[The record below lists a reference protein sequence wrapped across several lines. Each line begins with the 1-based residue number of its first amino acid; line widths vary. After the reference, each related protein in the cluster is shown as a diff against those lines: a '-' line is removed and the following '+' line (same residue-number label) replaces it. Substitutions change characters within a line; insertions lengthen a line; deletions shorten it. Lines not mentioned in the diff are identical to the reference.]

1 MNKFLNRL
9 EQKIGR
15 YAIHNL
21 SLYIIGGYAIGYVM
35 QIFSEPITNWLSLNP
50 YEILHG
56 QIWRLVTW
64 MLIPPSGYNIIFL
77 VIMLYFYYS
86 LGTTLERT
94 WGAFRYNVYILSG
107 MLFTVIGAF
116 VLYLVRTGMDPNP
129 ANAYGYGMIISLMFS
144 TYYVNMSIFLAFAA
158 NYPDMQVM
166 FWFIIPI
173 KIKWMAY
180 VYVAMLAFNFLTGGA
195 EIRVAIVASLLNFI
209 LFFLSTR
216 NLKRITPKEIHR
228 KKVYHQQVNRART
241 VTKHKCAICGRTEEE
256 DPTLEF
262 RFCSKCNGNYEY
274 CQDHLLSHKHVK

>member
-1 MNKFLNRL
+1 MSKFLDRL
-9 EQKIGR
+9 EKKIGR
-15 YAIHNL
+15 YAINNL

-35 QIFSEPITNWLSLNP
+35 QTFSPSITNWLSLNP

-56 QIWRLVTW
+56 QIWRLITW

-77 VIMLYFYYS
+77 AIMLYFYYS

-107 MLFTVIGAF
+107 MLFTAIGAF

-129 ANAYGYGMIISLMFS
+129 GNAYGYGMIISMMIS

-158 NYPDMQVM
+158 NYPDMQIL

-180 VYVAMLAFNFLTGGA
+180 VYGAILAYSFIRGGA
-195 EIRVAIVASLLNFI
+195 EIRVAIAASLLNFI

-216 NLKRITPKEIHR
+216 NMKRITPGEIHR
-228 KKVYHQQVNRART
+228 KKVYHRQVNRARG
-241 VTKHKCAICGRTEEE
+241 VTKHKCAICGRTEED

-274 CQDHLLSHKHVK
+274 CQEHLFTHKHIK

>member
-1 MNKFLNRL
+1 MGKFLIHL
-9 EQKIGR
+9 ERKFGR

-21 SLYIIGGYAIGYVM
+21 SLYIVAGYAIGYVM
-35 QIFSEPITNWLSLNP
+35 QSFAPQIVLWLNLNP
-50 YEILHG
+50 YAILHG

-86 LGTTLERT
+86 LGTTLEQT
-94 WGAFRYNVYILSG
+94 WGAFRYNVYIISG
-107 MLFTVIGAF
+107 MLFTAVGAI
-116 VLYLVRTGMDPNP
+116 VLYLVQSGMDANP
-129 ANAYGYGMIISLMFS
+129 LNAAAYGLTISMMIS

-158 NYPDMQVM
+158 NYPDMQIL

-173 KIKWMAY
+173 KIKWLAY
-180 VYVAMLAFNFLTGGA
+180 VYAAILAYNFIMGGA
-195 EIRVAIVASLLNFI
+195 EVRVAIVASLLNFI

-216 NLKRITPKEIHR
+216 NMKRLSPREIHR
-228 KKVYHQQVNRART
+228 KKAYHQQVNQARG
-241 VTKHKCAICGRTEEE
+241 VTKHKCAICGRTEED

-274 CQDHLLSHKHVK
+274 CQEHLFTHKHIK

>member
-1 MNKFLNRL
+1 
-9 EQKIGR
+9 
-15 YAIHNL
+15 
-21 SLYIIGGYAIGYVM
+21 
-35 QIFSEPITNWLSLNP
+35 
-50 YEILHG
+50 
-56 QIWRLVTW
+56 
-64 MLIPPSGYNIIFL
+64 
-77 VIMLYFYYS
+77 
-86 LGTTLERT
+86 
-94 WGAFRYNVYILSG
+94 
-107 MLFTVIGAF
+107 
-116 VLYLVRTGMDPNP
+116 
-129 ANAYGYGMIISLMFS
+129 MIISLMFS

-274 CQDHLLSHKHVK
+274 CQDHLFSHKHVK